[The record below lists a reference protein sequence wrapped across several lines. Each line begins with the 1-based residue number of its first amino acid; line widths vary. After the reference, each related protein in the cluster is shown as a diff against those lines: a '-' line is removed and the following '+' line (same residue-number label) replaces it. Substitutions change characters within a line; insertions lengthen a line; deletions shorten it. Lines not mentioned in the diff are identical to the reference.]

1 MKKIEYDTKNGNAAH
16 AYGRIVKNV
25 HTVQGNLQIQR
36 ISYRNTT
43 TFFIE
48 LEWIILKFIYK
59 EPQKTLNYH
68 WVNCNPEKKEQ
79 S

>member
-1 MKKIEYDTKNGNAAH
+1 MKTNNTPMKKIEYDTKNGNAAH

-48 LEWIILKFIYK
+48 LE
-59 EPQKTLNYH
+59 
-68 WVNCNPEKKEQ
+68 
-79 S
+79 